1 VAAVVAETVR
11 STPVI
16 PPPGYWP
23 RVREACDRH
32 GALLI
37 LDEIPNGLG
46 RTGHLFSFD
55 AEGITPDIVVLGKS
69 LGGGVMPIAAL
80 LAREELNVAS
90 HRAIGHF
97 TFEKSPL
104 AAAAGMAV
112 LDVIEE
118 HDLPAQA
125 RELGTFMMA
134 RLAALALRHPLVQGV
149 RGRGLLMGLE
159 LHRSPPG
166 DIAEAVM
173 YAALSRGLNAKPT
186 QGHVLQLAPALTVTE
201 DELQRAAGIIDASLD
216 EVEAALIGAEGAI
229 WHG

>member
-186 QGHVLQLAPALTVTE
+186 QGHVLQLVPALTVTE